1 MAFFDW
7 FTGER
12 PVLVQQTF
20 EDIVDMVDRGRDM
33 FLAATGRLLD
43 NEILDMDLE
52 AMDESINHREQHC
65 RSTALEYISSSPGN
79 QLILVLKLLSI
90 VQEAERIGDLAKSL
104 GAMADLADAPRLGR
118 HVKPLR
124 DIRNRIATFFELTL
138 EAFRTD
144 DIRKAEEV
152 LRRHQGVKDDVEAYV
167 QTLGRDDSATVNEAV
182 VYALAARMLGRTSS
196 HLANIASTVVFP
208 FEQIRR
214 THPEGDE
221 L

>member
-12 PVLVQQTF
+12 PVLVQRTF
-20 EDIVDMVDRGRDM
+20 EDIVDMVERGQNM
-33 FLAATGRLLD
+33 FLAATGLLLD
-43 NEILDMDLE
+43 NEILDVDLE
-52 AMDESINHREQHC
+52 EMDESINHREQHC
-65 RSTALEYISSSPGN
+65 RSTALEYISTSPGN

-104 GAMADLADAPRLGR
+104 GGLADVADSPRLGP
-118 HVKPLR
+118 HITALR
-124 DIRNRIATFFELTL
+124 DIRGRVASFFDLTL
-138 EAFRTD
+138 QAFRDD
-144 DIRKAEEV
+144 DIARAQEV
-152 LRRHQGVKDDVEAYV
+152 LRDHQAVKDDIYAYLDMISRE
-167 QTLGRDDSATVNEAV
+167 TSITVNQAV

-214 THPEGDE
+214 THPDDE